1 VADPPSTGTTEYVA
15 LLTSGSNQTAFRAKN
30 GNDEANEKSEE
41 TAKSVGV
48 DVLSRILILDEGIK
62 TGLILAVR
70 NKDEQSIKRELYRD
84 QEMHHNICGFPMALP
99 LQEVGI
105 FLGKAGCF
113 ARKCRGWK
121 TSAYPQK

>member
-70 NKDEQSIKRELYRD
+70 NKDEQSMKRELYRD

-105 FLGKAGCF
+105 F
-113 ARKCRGWK
+113 
-121 TSAYPQK
+121 